1 MRGQFMVAKTF
12 GASVWSAVAV
22 AALAISVSGC
32 QGQKEDA
39 NSRFESLYTTEWKW
53 RQEQFADDEDS
64 RKPLSDHLPKVDPAA
79 QEARLKYWEDVL
91 AKLDA
96 IPRAQLSTAHQ
107 VDYDIYRPQ
116 IQVLIA
122 NQRFRDFEM
131 PANSDTT
138 FWTDLGY
145 TARRPFRSLQ
155 DYKNWLAQMKDIPR
169 YFHEQM
175 DEMRAG
181 MKRGFTPP
189 KVTMEGRDGSI
200 TAVTEAKVEDSLFY
214 TPFKDMPGITATDQ
228 ADLRTQAVTIIRDT
242 VQPVYVELLK
252 FMREEY
258 VPACRTTLAARDLP
272 DGANFYKAKIR
283 EFTTLD
289 TDPAEIHSLG
299 ESEVNRLHN
308 EMLAVMQ
315 ETGFKGDFP
324 AFQQFLR
331 TDPQFYVK
339 TPDELLMRAS
349 WIAKKFDGKASQF
362 FGYLPRARFAIKPVP
377 DDLAPFY
384 TAGRGGPGVYL
395 LNTYNLSSRPLYN
408 LTALTLHESAP
419 GHAFQMPIAME
430 HSNQPEFR
438 QHTYISAFGEGW
450 ALYCELL
457 GVEMGMYDTPYDRF
471 GMLGYQIWRAAR
483 LVVDTGVHSQG
494 WTREK
499 AIAYLHDYTALPEH
513 EIQTEVDRYI
523 AWPGQAL
530 SYYIGERE
538 MIALRAKAEKALGAN
553 FNIRAFHDTVLE
565 LGSVPIP
572 VLRARIDQF
581 IADGGK
587 GPYPNM
593 E

>member
-1 MRGQFMVAKTF
+1 MVGKTF
-12 GASVWSAVAV
+12 AASVWCGMAVAG
-22 AALAISVSGC
+22 LAITLLGC
-32 QGQKEDA
+32 QGQKKDA
-39 NSRFESLYTTEWKW
+39 NSRFEALYTTEWKW

-64 RKPLSDHLPKVDPAA
+64 RKPLSNHLPKVDPAA

-91 AKLDA
+91 TKLDA
-96 IPRAQLSTAHQ
+96 IPRARLSAEHQL
-107 VDYDIYRPQ
+107 DYDIYRPQ

-122 NQRFRDFEM
+122 NQRFRDYEM

-145 TARRPFRSLQ
+145 TARRPFRTLQ

-200 TAVTEAKVEDSLFY
+200 TAVTEAKPEDSLFY
-214 TPFKDMPGITATDQ
+214 TPFQDMPGIAAAEQ
-228 ADLRTQAVTIIRDT
+228 ADLRAQAVTIIRDT
-242 VQPVYVELLK
+242 VQPAYVELLK

-258 VPACRTTLAARDLP
+258 VPGCRTTLAAQDLP

-289 TDPAEIHSLG
+289 MDPAEIHSLG

-308 EMLAVMQ
+308 EMLAVMK
-315 ETGFKGDFP
+315 ESGFKGDFP
-324 AFQQFLR
+324 AFQKFLR

-395 LNTYNLSSRPLYN
+395 LNTYNLASRPLYN

-430 HSNQPEFR
+430 HTNQPDFR

-450 ALYCELL
+450 ALYCERL

-499 AIAYLHDYTALPEH
+499 AIAYLHDYTVLPDH
-513 EIQTEVDRYI
+513 EIETEVDRYI

-530 SYYIGERE
+530 SYYLGERE

-572 VLRARIDQF
+572 VLRARIDKF

-587 GPYPNM
+587 GPYSSM